1 MLSWDNLSLAAA
13 LCAVALRLLDSPRW
27 SGLAS
32 SLALLC
38 ATIGQVVHHRRQ
50 RPALPSP
57 RPRPTDRP
65 AVAGIAPERS

>member
-1 MLSWDNLSLAAA
+1 MLSWDTLSLACA
-13 LCAVALRLLDSPRW
+13 LLAVALRLLDYPRG

-32 SLALLC
+32 SLALLF

-57 RPRPTDRP
+57 RPRPRETA
-65 AVAGIAPERS
+65 AVAGEAP